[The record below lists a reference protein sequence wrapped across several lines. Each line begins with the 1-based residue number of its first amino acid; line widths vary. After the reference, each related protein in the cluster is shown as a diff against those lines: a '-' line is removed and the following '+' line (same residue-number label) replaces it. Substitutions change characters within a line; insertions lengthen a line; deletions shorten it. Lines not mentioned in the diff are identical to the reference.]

1 MRSYRELS
9 GIKSFEDRYR
19 YLRIGQRLGDET
31 FGHRRFLNQEFYKS
45 PRWLEA
51 RAEVIYR
58 DEGCDLGVLD
68 RQLDKGVIVHHMNP
82 ITLDMIEND
91 SYALYD
97 PDNLITCSLMTHN
110 AIHYGDESLLVIVPP
125 ERRPNDTIPWR

>member
-1 MRSYRELS
+1 MRSYHELS
-9 GIKSFEDRYR
+9 RIKSFEDRYR

-68 RQLDKGVIVHHMNP
+68 RQLDKGAIVHHMNP

-110 AIHYGDESLLVIVPP
+110 AIHYGDESLLIVVPP

>member
-9 GIKSFEDRYR
+9 RIKSFEDRYR

-31 FGHRRFLNQEFYKS
+31 FGHRRFINQEFYKS

-68 RQLDKGVIVHHMNP
+68 RQLDKGAIVHHMNP
-82 ITLDMIEND
+82 ITLDMIESD